1 MTNLWQDCRHGL
13 RLLRHSP
20 GFTAVAIVILA
31 LGIGANVGVF
41 SVVNTLVLQ
50 PRPGRIDSLVGVFNR
65 SRTRPDDYHNFSY
78 PTYLELR
85 ERRDIFDSL
94 LAQTFT
100 TLGIRDGDVIRQA
113 FGAVVSSNYFET
125 LGVRVAAGRAFTATE
140 ERPSARA
147 AVAIASYD
155 VWRRSRFDPAFI
167 GSTVRINGNDF
178 TVVGVAP
185 QGFGGVMAF
194 VSPQWWLPLGAYETI
209 VNDLFKE
216 RSTGLDDRQ
225 NYALNLAGA
234 LAPGVTPPSAAPAL
248 DVFARRAGETNPES
262 DRDRTVI
269 LAGLRRTGVSSRP
282 QGDGPLVALGALLLL
297 ISTLVL
303 VIACL
308 NLANLML
315 ARGAARR
322 REIAIR
328 LAIGSGRRRIVQQ
341 LLVEGLMLSTAGA
354 AAGLL
359 IGWWMTRALAAWIGG
374 IVTFGIDVLVAPSPR
389 LVGAA
394 VAFAIGSAALFALG
408 PAWSLSKP
416 DVASDLKNESGQVSR
431 RASSWLVVAQLAA
444 SLALVVAA
452 GLFTRGAINAA
463 GIDAGFPMVRQLV
476 VELDPSLAG
485 YDRAR
490 TRRTYATALQRLRN
504 TPGVERAS
512 FASTVAFGD
521 IMMSGRGR
529 VTPDA
534 AEIDATFDVIG
545 SDYFDTLDRR
555 MIRGREFT
563 LAEEQTESGPPIA
576 IIDVQ
581 LARQL
586 FGEADPLGR
595 RVWWRVRQADTAQP
609 YTIVGVAPTLRHD
622 LFELMPRAHLYV
634 PYGSHFTTEMY
645 LHVRTAGPEAAQ
657 LATVRKELQEID
669 PNLPIVFAKT
679 MTGLRDTS
687 ISSWSVRAAATLF
700 GAFGLLALLL
710 AAVGVYGLKAY
721 DVSRRTREIGIRLA
735 LGGTAADVERQLLAE
750 GARTAGIGLAIGTV
764 LAIGIG
770 RLASRFLF
778 QVSPFDPAVLA
789 TSVMVLTTAAL
800 LASYVPVR
808 RATHVAPVDALRTE

>member
-1 MTNLWQDCRHGL
+1 MTNLRQDCRHGL
-13 RLLRHSP
+13 RVLRHSP
-20 GFTAVAIVILA
+20 GFSGAAILILA

-50 PRPGRIDSLVGVFNR
+50 PRPGRIDSLVGLFNR
-65 SRTRPDDYHNFSY
+65 SRTRPEDYHNFSY
-78 PTYLELR
+78 PAYLELR
-85 ERRDIFDSL
+85 ERRDIFESL
-94 LAQTFT
+94 LAQSFT
-100 TLGIRDGDVIRQA
+100 TLGIRDGDLPRQA
-113 FGAVVSSNYFET
+113 FGAVVSSNYFDT
-125 LGVRVAAGRAFTATE
+125 LGVKLAVGRAFTAEE

-155 VWRRSRFDPAFI
+155 VWRRARLNPAFI
-167 GSTVRINGNDF
+167 GSTVRIDGIDF

-185 QGFGGVMAF
+185 KDFGGIMAF

-216 RSTGLDDRQ
+216 RSTGLGDRQ

-234 LAPGVTPPSAAPAL
+234 LAPGVTRASAGPAL
-248 DVFARRAGETNPES
+248 DAFERRIGEANPES

-269 LAGLRRTGVSSRP
+269 VAGLQRTGVSSRP
-282 QGDGPLVALGALLLL
+282 QSDGPLVALGALLSL

-354 AAGLL
+354 AIGLV

-374 IVTFGIDVLVAPSPR
+374 IVTFGIDFLVAPSPR

-408 PAWSLSKP
+408 PAWSLSNP
-416 DVASDLKNESGQVSR
+416 DVASDLKSESGHVSR
-431 RASSWLVVAQLAA
+431 RANSWLVVAQLAA

-452 GLFTRGAINAA
+452 GLFTRGAVNAA
-463 GIDAGFPMVRQLV
+463 AIDAGFPMARQLV

-490 TRRTYATALQRLRN
+490 TRGTYQRALQRLRN

-521 IMMSGRGR
+521 IMMSGRAR
-529 VTPDA
+529 VQPDP

-545 SDYFDTLDRR
+545 SDYFDTLGLP
-555 MIRGREFT
+555 MVRGREFT
-563 LAEEQTESGPPIA
+563 LAEEQTDSRPPVA
-576 IIDVQ
+576 IIDTR

-586 FGEADPLGR
+586 FGEADPIGR
-595 RVWWRVRQADTAQP
+595 SVLWRVRQAETAQP
-609 YTIVGVAPTLRHD
+609 YIIVGVAPALRHD
-622 LFELMPRAHLYV
+622 LFDLMPKAHLYL
-634 PYGSHFTTEMY
+634 PYGSRFTTEMY
-645 LHVRTAGPEAAQ
+645 LHIRTAGPEAAQ
-657 LATVRKELQEID
+657 LATIRYELQQID
-669 PNLPIVFAKT
+669 PSLPIVFAKT

-687 ISSWSVRAAATLF
+687 MSSWSVRAAATLF
-700 GAFGLLALLL
+700 GAFGVLALLL

-721 DVSRRTREIGIRLA
+721 DVSRRTREIGIRMA
-735 LGGTAADVERQLLAE
+735 LGATAADVERQLLTE
-750 GARTAGIGLAIGTV
+750 GARTAGIGLAIGAL
-764 LAIGIG
+764 LAIAIG
-770 RLASRFLF
+770 WLASRFLL
-778 QVSPFDPAVLA
+778 QVSPFDPAVITTA
-789 TSVMVLTTAAL
+789 VIVLTTAAL

-808 RATHVAPVDALRTE
+808 RATRVAPVDALRTE